1 MDKNTVKAPRIT
13 KDHRFADIAA
23 LLTGKDVQFGTT
35 VADALEFI
43 EKERDLLAKK
53 NSADKK
59 PTKTQEQNAGH
70 KSLILDFLRVQTEG
84 VTCTEIQKGV
94 PEFADFNNQKVA
106 ALVRQLK
113 DEGRVIK
120 DVVKGKSLF
129 TIADEAETEDEGGE
143 D

>member
-23 LLTGKDVQFGTT
+23 LLTGGEVKFGTT
-35 VADALEFI
+35 VQDALDFI
-43 EKERDLLAKK
+43 EKERGLLAKK

-70 KSLILDFLRVQTEG
+70 KALILDFLRVQTEG

-113 DEGRVIK
+113 DEGRVVK

-129 TIADEAETEDEGGE
+129 SAVPVEDGE